1 MRAAISP
8 IAESPELSE
17 QAKSASPVGVNLMA
31 DSSDATQT
39 AQQELDAPQQ
49 QATGALTLQRSPETA
64 IAIPAERLLG
74 CQLKLTMHKRL
85 ALAPQWHSMGL
96 LSLAAGH

>member
-1 MRAAISP
+1 MLAAVSP

-17 QAKSASPVGVNLMA
+17 QAKSASPAAVDLVA

-49 QATGALTLQRSPETA
+49 QATGASSP
-64 IAIPAERLLG
+64 P
-74 CQLKLTMHKRL
+74 
-85 ALAPQWHSMGL
+85 
-96 LSLAAGH
+96 

>member
-1 MRAAISP
+1 
-8 IAESPELSE
+8 
-17 QAKSASPVGVNLMA
+17 MA

-85 ALAPQWHSMGL
+85 ALAPPVAQHGATFSSSRPLIHRIWKTCSPDYA
-96 LSLAAGH
+96 SPSISCCQT